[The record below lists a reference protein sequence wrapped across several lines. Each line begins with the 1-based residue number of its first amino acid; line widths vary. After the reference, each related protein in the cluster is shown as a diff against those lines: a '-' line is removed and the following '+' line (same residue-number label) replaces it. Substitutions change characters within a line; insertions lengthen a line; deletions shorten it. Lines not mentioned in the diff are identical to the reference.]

1 MLKRILS
8 AMLIVLSSYAFS
20 QETYYNGLD
29 LNLTGIALK
38 NILAT
43 RIINTHTN
51 SLSYSNIWDASMV
64 TDVNPANSGEVL
76 LIYGYSATGQ
86 TARTRGI
93 NMNGGSVGDWNRE
106 HVFSNSLAVPD
117 LDNSGD
123 DGPPYADAHNL
134 RPCDTQTNSSRGNR
148 KFSDDTGNSGA
159 TTESYTDFNGN
170 NAVGWY
176 PGDEWKGDVAR
187 MMMYM
192 YLRYGDQ
199 CKPTFVGL
207 GDSSATPDDMIDL
220 FLQWNVEDP
229 VSDFEKGRNT
239 YHENTS
245 NTYAQGNRNPFIDN
259 PRLATRIWGGPEAE
273 DLWGI
278 YTTTDTEAPTV
289 PTNVSVSNETTF
301 SLDVSWTASTDNVAV
316 TSYDIYVDGNIYTA
330 VSSTSTTL
338 TGLDSNTT
346 YAIRVS
352 AKDVANNASAQ
363 STSVNGTTLEDTQ
376 PPTAPTNVTVSNE
389 TDTTFMI
396 TWTAS
401 TDNTA
406 VTGYDIYLDGNLNGS
421 TTTATTYD
429 VSGLTA
435 STTYVITIKAKDAV
449 NNQSTASTPVNGTTN
464 VSSSGNEL
472 FISEYIEGSGFN
484 KAIEI
489 ANITGNSI
497 DLSMYNLRRQ
507 SGGSG
512 AWSTRYDLSGTLVSG
527 DVVVVIN
534 GAATD
539 ATILAE
545 ADITVAN
552 NGTPPFGEPLNFN
565 GDDPVG
571 LFKDDA
577 LIDIVGVFNSGGGNF
592 AKDKTLRRK
601 SSVSGPNTTYDFAN
615 EWDEYPINTVDD
627 LGSHT
632 TTASVGD
639 NLFNSFKMYPNPV
652 TGNTLYISSK
662 ELLKITV
669 YNLVGIKLL
678 EDSISEINN
687 TLDISSLTNGVYI
700 LNVKNS
706 STSVAKKF
714 IKL

>member
-8 AMLIVLSSYAFS
+8 AMLIVLSSYVFS
-20 QETYYNGLD
+20 QEAYYNGLD
-29 LNLTGIALK
+29 LNLTGVALK
-38 NILAT
+38 NVLAT
-43 RIINTHTN
+43 KIINTHTN
-51 SLSYSNIWDASMV
+51 SLSYSNIWDASMI
-64 TDVNPANSGEVL
+64 TDVNPVNSAEVL
-76 LIYGYSATGQ
+76 LIYGYSASGQ

-117 LDNSGD
+117 LDNSGTN
-123 DGPPYADAHNL
+123 GPPYADAHNL

-159 TTESYTDFNGN
+159 TTESYIDFNGN

-187 MMMYM
+187 MMMYD

-207 GDSSATPDDMIDL
+207 GSNAATPDDMIDL
-220 FLQWNVEDP
+220 FLQWNVDDP
-229 VSDFEKGRNT
+229 VSDFERQRNT
-239 YHENTS
+239 YHENTA

-273 DLWGI
+273 DTWGI
-278 YTTTDTEAPTV
+278 YTSVDAEAPTV
-289 PTNVSVSNETTF
+289 PTNVTVSNETTF
-301 SLDVSWTASTDNVAV
+301 SLDVSWTASTDNIGV
-316 TSYDIYVDGNIYTA
+316 TSYEIYVDGNLSTA
-330 VSSTSTTL
+330 VSTTSVTL
-338 TGLDSNTT
+338 NNLNSNTT

-352 AKDVANNASAQ
+352 AKDLADNSSAQ
-363 STSVNGTTLEDTQ
+363 STAINGTTLEDTTA
-376 PPTAPTNVTVSNE
+376 PTAPSNVVISNE
-389 TDTTFMI
+389 TDTAFAV

-435 STTYVITIKAKDAV
+435 STTYAVTVRAKDAV
-449 NNQSTASTPVNGTTN
+449 GNQSAASTPVNGTTN
-464 VSSSGNEL
+464 TSSSGNEL
-472 FISEYIEGSGFN
+472 FFSEYIEGSGNN

-489 ANITGNSI
+489 ANITGSSI
-497 DLSMYNLRRQ
+497 DLSLYNLRRQ

-512 AWSTRYDLSGTLVSG
+512 SWSTRYDLSGMLASG

-545 ADITVAN
+545 ADITVPN

-571 LFKDDA
+571 LFKDNA
-577 LIDIVGVFNSGGGNF
+577 LIDIIGVFDSGGGNF
-592 AKDKTLRRK
+592 AQNTTLRRK
-601 SSVSGPNTTYDFAN
+601 SSVTGPTTTFDEVN
-615 EWDEYPINTVDD
+615 EWDSFPIDTVDD
-627 LGSHT
+627 LGSYT
-632 TTASVGD
+632 STASID
-639 NLFNSFKMYPNPV
+639 DTFLNTFKIFPNPV
-652 TGNTLYISSK
+652 RGNTMHISTTK
-662 ELLKITV
+662 TLKISI
-669 YNLVGIKLL
+669 YNLIGKKIL
-678 EDSISEINN
+678 EG
-687 TLDISSLTNGVYI
+687 TLDQGNDTIDVSSLKNGVYI
-700 LNVKNS
+700 INVK
-706 STSVAKKF
+706 TDTGTVTKKF
-714 IKL
+714 IKI